1 MNLTKIGKNGKP
13 LAAGSRAKAIALL
26 DKKTGLMWAVQD
38 LAGRYNWADAKK
50 VAAAAGIAGFD
61 DWRLPTI
68 EELESLRDRTLYGPA
83 ADPALSLQSD
93 WYWSSTPVAS
103 SPSVYAWLVH
113 FASGGSGYGN
123 QSHEGLV
130 RPVRSARARQ

>member
-1 MNLTKIGKNGKP
+1 MNLTKLGKNGKP

-26 DKKTGLMWAVQD
+26 DKKTGLMWAAQD
-38 LAGRYNWADAKK
+38 LAGRHNWADANK
-50 VAAAAGIAGFD
+50 VAAEAGIAGFD

-93 WYWSSTPVAS
+93 WYWSSTPDAS
-103 SPSVYAWLVH
+103 SPSDFAWYVY
-113 FASGGSGYGN
+113 FSFGYSDYGGQSG
-123 QSHEGLV
+123 EGLV
-130 RPVRSARARQ
+130 RSVRSARARQ